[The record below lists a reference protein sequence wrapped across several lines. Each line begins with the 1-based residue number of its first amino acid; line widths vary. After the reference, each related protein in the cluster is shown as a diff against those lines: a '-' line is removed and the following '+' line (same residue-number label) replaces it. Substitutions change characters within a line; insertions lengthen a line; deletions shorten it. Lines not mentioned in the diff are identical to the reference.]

1 MTVSTQDA
9 IAAFLAKGGAIKKVD
24 ATASCGMTD
33 RQWHRASR
41 DVETVTV
48 IGRAYLPSNAMALFL
63 ANYAK
68 ELDSDRNF
76 LYMFK
81 LNYKALMSEFSKDAE
96 PNIQKYDLALQRA
109 MQSLL
114 RDIGSWA
121 TQPYSDVTMENAT
134 YHLINRL
141 YAAVGGSIR
150 LF

>member
-1 MTVSTQDA
+1 MTTSTQDA
-9 IAAFLAKGGAIKKVD
+9 IAAFLANGGAVKKVSTD
-24 ATASCGMTD
+24 ATCGMTD

-48 IGRAYLPSNAMALFL
+48 IGKAYLPSNAMALLL

-68 ELDSDRNF
+68 NLNSDRNF
-76 LYMFK
+76 FYTFK
-81 LNYKALMSEFSKDAE
+81 LTYKALMSEFGKDAE
-96 PNIQKYDLALQRA
+96 PNVQKYDFALQRA

-121 TQPYSDVTMENAT
+121 MHPMSNVTMDNET
-134 YHLINRL
+134 YRLINRL